1 MEAWLYIV
9 GGGTLL
15 YFGAEWFVAGASAI
29 ALALNIPQ
37 LIVGLTVVA
46 YGTSAPEIVVGLSAA
61 ASGHGAVALGN
72 VVGSNIV
79 NIGLILALA
88 TLVAPPR
95 VDGGLR
101 RRELPVLLASACL
114 VPLVLL
120 DGALARW
127 EAAALV
133 GLAIA
138 YTGWMISATRSAMQ
152 LSSATLGAAVTG
164 AAADVAG
171 APASSA
177 SLGRS
182 ALIAIG
188 GLAILLVGGSIF
200 IDGAVAIAKSLGVGD
215 RVIGLTI
222 VAIGTSLPELI
233 TSLVAARKGFAD
245 IAVGNVIGSNIFN
258 VLLCLG
264 SAGLVGTIAM
274 PIAELAFDLGML
286 VLMTSLAALFIR
298 SERTI
303 SRGEGAIALGLYVA
317 YTLATLLR

>member
-29 ALALNIPQ
+29 ALALKIPQ

-46 YGTSAPEIVVGLSAA
+46 YGTSAPEIVVGISAA
-61 ASGHGAVALGN
+61 ASGHGAVAL
-72 VVGSNIV
+72 
-79 NIGLILALA
+79 A
-88 TLVAPPR
+88 
-95 VDGGLR
+95 
-101 RRELPVLLASACL
+101 
-114 VPLVLL
+114 
-120 DGALARW
+120 
-127 EAAALV
+127 
-133 GLAIA
+133 
-138 YTGWMISATRSAMQ
+138 
-152 LSSATLGAAVTG
+152 LGAAVTG